1 MKSIATL
8 VLASQTNAFR
18 IHGREYIGLGDN
30 GLIGNDDIGKAT
42 NDDMYAFSQVVANG
56 GGVTTALAELEE
68 GAKILKQKEKEKD

>member
-8 VLASQTNAFR
+8 VLVSQTNAFR

-42 NDDMYAFSQVVANG
+42 NDDMYAFS
-56 GGVTTALAELEE
+56 
-68 GAKILKQKEKEKD
+68 